1 MGFTKI
7 CTLDDIW
14 EGDMESYEVDGHEIL
29 VIVLDGGKVIATQ
42 AVCPHQNSELVEGKL
57 EGKILTCRMHE
68 WQFDVETG
76 KGVNPENAAI
86 AQYPVKVDGD
96 DILVDLAGAQ
106 PLFCE
111 P

>member
-7 CTLDDIW
+7 CSLDDIW

-42 AVCPHQNSELVEGKL
+42 AVCPHQNSELVEGEL
-57 EGKILTCRMHE
+57 GGKVLTCRMHR

-96 DILVDLAGAQ
+96 DILVDLAGAE
-106 PLFCE
+106 PIFCE